1 MSTASAPGA
10 KRRSDGVSGRRRRVV
25 SFAGLVLLLI
35 GLPLAVA
42 LDLRALSEA
51 ALRKQAEDVSAMIG
65 DVRAYY
71 AHNVVGRILA
81 TPGGTVVTSDYQA
94 VPGAVPIPATLSIEL
109 GHAIAEGQD
118 NIGYRFV
125 SDLPFRNRA
134 THHLDDF
141 EVSALAQ
148 LRAQPDQRIS
158 QVSWSGMT
166 NTVRLISP
174 VIMSA
179 DCVSCHNTHP
189 DSPKRDWKVGDVRG
203 IQEVTVSRRVAGGLL
218 SFQCLLIYFGLTAG
232 IGAWFIGQQ
241 RRQARLI
248 QSVNDELETANDFL
262 SSLSIRISRYLS
274 PQIYK
279 SIFSGQTASTIHTQR
294 KKLSIFFS
302 DIKDFTSTTERLQP
316 EEITTLLNEYLTEM
330 SAIALKHGGTIDKFI
345 GDAMLIFFG
354 DPETRG
360 TAEDA
365 RACLSMAIDM
375 QHRLA
380 DLNRSWRARG
390 IEHPFRVRMGISTG
404 FCNVGNFG
412 SSDRMDYTIVGA
424 QANLAARLQSVAEP
438 GQIVLSFET
447 YALVRQLV
455 TADELPPIT
464 MKGISQPVT
473 PYIVHIPEVAAE
485 GSQVISE
492 HAPGVDLYLDMRSID
507 PSARE
512 RTRAVLAS
520 ALKALDQDAA
530 ARPAKPTSPE

>member
-1 MSTASAPGA
+1 M
-10 KRRSDGVSGRRRRVV
+10 
-25 SFAGLVLLLI
+25 
-35 GLPLAVA
+35 
-42 LDLRALSEA
+42 
-51 ALRKQAEDVSAMIG
+51 
-65 DVRAYY
+65 
-71 AHNVVGRILA
+71 
-81 TPGGTVVTSDYQA
+81 
-94 VPGAVPIPATLSIEL
+94 
-109 GHAIAEGQD
+109 
-118 NIGYRFV
+118 
-125 SDLPFRNRA
+125 
-134 THHLDDF
+134 
-141 EVSALAQ
+141 
-148 LRAQPDQRIS
+148 
-158 QVSWSGMT
+158 
-166 NTVRLISP
+166 
-174 VIMSA
+174 
-179 DCVSCHNTHP
+179 
-189 DSPKRDWKVGDVRG
+189 
-203 IQEVTVSRRVAGGLL
+203 
-218 SFQCLLIYFGLTAG
+218 
-232 IGAWFIGQQ
+232 
-241 RRQARLI
+241 
-248 QSVNDELETANDFL
+248 
-262 SSLSIRISRYLS
+262 SIRISRYLS